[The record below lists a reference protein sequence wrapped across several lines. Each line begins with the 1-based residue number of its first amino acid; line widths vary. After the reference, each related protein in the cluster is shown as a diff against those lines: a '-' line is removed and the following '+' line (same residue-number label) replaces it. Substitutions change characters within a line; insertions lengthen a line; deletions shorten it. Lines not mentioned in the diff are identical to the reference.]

1 MTSSQYYESCLQ
13 LARAKR
19 ELYKVNT
26 AAMNLTLMRRIY
38 RAEGIAI
45 DQQALGYRIRAAY
58 YCEDNDCS
66 VLLNSKLPKEPKLF
80 TLAHELKHHYLDREQ
95 IEKGEIRCGNY
106 NAHELIEKAAEVF
119 AAEFIYPRAEM
130 LELISAMGITSR
142 TCTEEKV
149 IELKRACPVSVSYAF
164 VLKRLE
170 WFHLCARDA
179 FKKVH
184 FQKLEEEI
192 HGIPFYK
199 RPSFTQYRARKS
211 APKKLPGSSRR
222 H

>member
-1 MTSSQYYESCLQ
+1 
-13 LARAKR
+13 
-19 ELYKVNT
+19 
-26 AAMNLTLMRRIY
+26 MRRIY
-38 RAEGIAI
+38 RSEGIAI
-45 DQQALGYRIRAAY
+45 DQQPLGYRIRAAY
-58 YCEDNDCS
+58 YCEDNDSS

-106 NAHELIEKAAEVF
+106 NSHELIEKAAEVF

-130 LELISAMGITSR
+130 LELIGAIDITSR
-142 TCTEEKV
+142 TCTAEKV

-164 VLKRLE
+164 VVKRLE
-170 WFHLCARDA
+170 WFRLCPRDE

-192 HGIPFYK
+192 YGVPFYK
-199 RPSFTQYRARKS
+199 RHSFQQYRARKS
-211 APKKLPGSSRR
+211 ASRKSPR
-222 H
+222 S